1 MCQDPDLNWGH
12 GDFQSPALPTELS
25 RLQFIYSKL
34 RCVVC
39 ETLFIKNFISSSNIP
54 KNYNFALIA
63 NKAVPNE
70 VVFLQETIGILIIFS
85 LIFLDCGFFEPPPIV
100 IIF

>member
-1 MCQDPDLNWGH
+1 MNWGH

-25 RLQFIYSKL
+25 RLQPIYSKL

-39 ETLFIKNFISSSNIP
+39 ETLLIKNFISSSNTQEIF
-54 KNYNFALIA
+54 YFELIA

-70 VVFLQETIGILIIFS
+70 LVLLQETIGIFIIFS
-85 LIFLDCGFFEPPPIV
+85 LIFLH
-100 IIF
+100 